1 MAMLFFLRCS
11 AGVALAVDG
20 NFKIVDAA
28 YPYVARRVLAKPS
41 PLLEAALREMLLDER
56 SPPRLRWGRLLPL
69 FDAFLP
75 SETLPTNMGHEAHSL
90 RDVMGM
96 LMSPQRGAPFVE
108 ALVLDLSD
116 AADNLLSTANVLAS
130 LASGGLV
137 PPPSSKPSVQN
148 LDIML
153 PVLSTLSSI
162 AAGSLARNASDAPEA
177 VDRGKGGG
185 GVTGYHPHRPA
196 LHRSHSRFRGRQR
209 AMPERGA

>member
-1 MAMLFFLRCS
+1 M
-11 AGVALAVDG
+11 
-20 NFKIVDAA
+20 
-28 YPYVARRVLAKPS
+28 
-41 PLLEAALREMLLDER
+41 
-56 SPPRLRWGRLLPL
+56 
-69 FDAFLP
+69 
-75 SETLPTNMGHEAHSL
+75 
-90 RDVMGM
+90 
-96 LMSPQRGAPFVE
+96 
-108 ALVLDLSD
+108 LVLDLSD